1 MFNQFLMHLQLKSW
15 YDWHPNPGIPFL
27 SSGTSL
33 RTFQGRGMRMT
44 NHPNSF
50 QTSDILIGRNFL
62 KSMLKSCL
70 KFHEQWLNQLK
81 ALTCGISRITLF
93 RRLPPLWIPSSEKR
107 MWMGFYWE
115 MRIDQN
121 KTGQLR
127 NETCFSWKPNSV
139 RSENLTDSLDMLKI
153 GWSYKWSYS

>member
-1 MFNQFLMHLQLKSW
+1 MIWLTSKSRKTFSFKRSITTNISEEGDGHDKSPQL
-15 YDWHPNPGIPFL
+15 L
-27 SSGTSL
+27 SDVG
-33 RTFQGRGMRMT
+33 
-44 NHPNSF
+44 
-50 QTSDILIGRNFL
+50 ILIGRNFL

-70 KFHEQWLNQLK
+70 KFHQQWLNQLK
-81 ALTCGISRITLF
+81 ALTCGVSRITLF

-153 GWSYKWSYS
+153 GWNYKWSYS